1 MAASH
6 QVVLHCVEAEDGGL
20 ARAALEPVLAAVH
33 PQLAAGQG
41 VAHSD
46 GALAAGGEAGPGGE
60 GAECRAVHTHPVPL
74 TQCETLH
81 SVSMISGMVTI
92 SAVKRSIGF
101 TITEKAPSR

>member
-20 ARAALEPVLAAVH
+20 ARAAVEPVLASVH
-33 PQLAAGQG
+33 PQLAACQG
-41 VAHSD
+41 VAHCD

-81 SVSMISGMVTI
+81 SVSMISDMV
-92 SAVKRSIGF
+92 SVHAQ
-101 TITEKAPSR
+101 